1 MGIIDGIIV
10 LGILGG
16 LGLIIY
22 GRLRQRNP
30 KFKEVTDKFSLKL
43 IEKVPYLPETPDKM
57 EQVYDEKRA
66 MM

>member
-1 MGIIDGIIV
+1 MGVIDGLIV
-10 LGILGG
+10 LCILGG

-43 IEKVPYLPETPDKM
+43 TEKIPYLPEKPDKI